1 MSDAAKLAPEMRQAA
16 MRDISA
22 DGLPSA
28 IERQA
33 AAGEGR
39 TVVEQASGGA
49 RQGDQ
54 DCLYKER
61 DTNAR
66 SVQIVEGTR
75 CLILAGVL
83 EADSLVLLVDGQ
95 DGFQAG
101 DREILSWLRQKHP
114 SKKVILAV
122 NK

>member
-39 TVVEQASGGA
+39 TVVEQDSGG
-49 RQGDQ
+49 RGKEIKTVSTRKGIQMPDQ
-54 DCLYKER
+54 F
-61 DTNAR
+61 R
-66 SVQIVEGTR
+66 SLKVPDV
-75 CLILAGVL
+75 LAGVL